1 MAIIVEQEKKP
12 INWFNIAIVTV
23 FVVVLFLLMYFVFF
37 KKPELVEIVV
47 PAKLQNLSQIS
58 QAQLDPTPVVN
69 ELNQYFSNGASQPI
83 SIPTPGRSNPFQP
96 F

>member
-12 INWFNIAIVTV
+12 VNWFNIAIVTV
-23 FVVVLFLLMYFVFF
+23 FVVVLFLLMYFIFF
-37 KKPELVEIVV
+37 KKPELVEVVV

-69 ELNQYFSNGASQPI
+69 ELNQYFSNNTSQSV